1 MGLMP
6 ATRNIQA
13 STLFSLPFIGYQPA
27 NISNGEPAVSCANL
41 VKQTI
46 LGAPFIW
53 PWNRGTMSEVSVED
67 EQDYIVPATQFG
79 FVEQVWII
87 DSKGKAKEIEV
98 KTSLSVESAIAR
110 PASCAVQFQDDDG
123 ITLRLNTIP
132 DQSYTLGG
140 FYQKAPQLMSSMASS
155 WSPIPDSLSYIYD
168 WGYLGLLS
176 MITKDIRQPLFLQ
189 KFVSHLLGAQS
200 GLTAL
205 QRNIFIGDWLT
216 LMTQVTNAQGNAG
229 QGVQARSAT

>member
-1 MGLMP
+1 MP
-6 ATRNIQA
+6 ATRNLE
-13 STLFSLPFIGYQPA
+13 SSVLFSLPFIGNQPA
-27 NISNGEPAVSCANL
+27 NISNGEPALNCGNL
-41 VKQTI
+41 IKQTM

-53 PWNRGTMSEVSVED
+53 PWNRAQLGEIDVVKQ
-67 EQDYIVPATQFG
+67 QDYIIPATQFG
-79 FVEQVWII
+79 FMEQVWLI
-87 DSKGKAKEIEV
+87 DSQGKAKEIEI
-98 KTSLSVESAIAR
+98 KTSLSVESAVAR
-110 PASCAVQFQDDDG
+110 PQSCAVQSQDDDG

-132 DQSYTLGG
+132 DQAYTLGG
-140 FYQKAPQLMSSMASS
+140 FFQNAPILMTSLANS
-155 WSPIPDSLSYIYD
+155 WKPIPDSLAYIYD

-216 LMTQVTNAQGNAG
+216 LMTQVTNAQGYAG
-229 QGVQARSAT
+229 QGIQARSAT